1 MFYTPAKHCLTKKPQ
16 GEIWFQSQGRAG
28 LIVFCGI
35 GILYIK
41 ISSSLVFLLSYSSL
55 FSRDLN
61 FAKILCR
68 HISRFFNFAIEEKN
82 CVRRKLISRNWRF
95 NVYLFFFFTKITL
108 FNSCNKTHVLFLL
121 GNCTPLKVS
130 LTVIK
135 KSSRSSESLS
145 SIETI
150 VTCPLE
156 EISIEPSISSNGS
169 LGRRHSISRH
179 QSSRSLFFASL

>member
-35 GILYIK
+35 GILYIQ
-41 ISSSLVFLLSYSSL
+41 ISSSLEFLLSYSSL

-82 CVRRKLISRNWRF
+82 CVCRKLMSRKLNWLF

-145 SIETI
+145 SIESI
-150 VTCPLE
+150 VTCLLE
-156 EISIEPSISSNGS
+156 EMSIEPSISSNGS
-169 LGRRHSISRH
+169 
-179 QSSRSLFFASL
+179 